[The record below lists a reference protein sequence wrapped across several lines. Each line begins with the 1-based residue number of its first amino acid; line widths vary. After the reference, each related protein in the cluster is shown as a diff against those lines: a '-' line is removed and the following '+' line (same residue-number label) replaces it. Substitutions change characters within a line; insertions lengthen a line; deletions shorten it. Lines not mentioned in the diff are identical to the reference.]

1 MMEGFAPMSADQIIL
16 LIYAILLEA
25 GGAMGFIKAGS
36 KASVIASTIFAAIIF
51 LFIFD
56 LLPIEYASTVLAFL
70 VVFFI
75 VRFAKSKK
83 FMPNGMMLILT
94 VITLALVQFN

>member
-1 MMEGFAPMSADQIIL
+1 MRPEMTSDQIIL

-36 KASVIASTIFAAIIF
+36 KGSVIASTIFAVIIF
-51 LFIFD
+51 LFI
-56 LLPIEYASTVLAFL
+56 LKVLPIAYAWTVLAFL
-70 VVFFI
+70 IVFFGM
-75 VRFAKSKK
+75 RLARGGK

-94 VITLALVQFN
+94 VLTLVLVQFV

>member
-1 MMEGFAPMSADQIIL
+1 MTPDQIIL
-16 LIYAILLEA
+16 LIYAILLEL

-36 KASVIASTIFAAIIF
+36 KASVIASTIFAVIVF

-56 LLPIEYASTVLAFL
+56 VLPIAYAWTVLAFL
-70 VVFFI
+70 ILFFGM
-75 VRFAKSKK
+75 RFVKGKK

-94 VITLALVQFN
+94 IVTLALVQFV

>member
-1 MMEGFAPMSADQIIL
+1 MTADQIIL

-51 LFIFD
+51 LFIFGV
-56 LLPIEYASTVLAFL
+56 LPIRYAWSVLFVL
-70 VVFFI
+70 VLFFGS
-75 VRFAKSKK
+75 RFGKSKK

-94 VITLALVQFN
+94 VITVVLLKYL

>member
-1 MMEGFAPMSADQIIL
+1 MRPMTADQIIL
-16 LIYAILLEA
+16 LIYCILLEA

-36 KASVIASTIFAAIIF
+36 KASVIASTIFAVIIF

-56 LLPIEYASTVLAFL
+56 VLPIAYVWTVLAFL
-70 VVFFI
+70 ILFFGM
-75 VRFAKSKK
+75 RFAKGKK

-94 VITLALVQFN
+94 IVTLVLVQVF